1 MGRSEESLA
10 NARKI
15 NPTNML
21 GKQYYIY
28 ILTNKSNTLYIGI
41 TNDLIRRLY
50 EHKNKL
56 VAGFTKKYNI
66 DRLIYYEVFDSPEA
80 AIQREKEIKGWIR
93 KKKIDLIKRVN
104 PNFKELIL

>member
-1 MGRSEESLA
+1 
-10 NARKI
+10 
-15 NPTNML
+15 ML

-66 DRLIYYEVFDSPEA
+66 DKLIYYEVFDSPEA

>member
-1 MGRSEESLA
+1 
-10 NARKI
+10 
-15 NPTNML
+15 ML

>member
-1 MGRSEESLA
+1 
-10 NARKI
+10 
-15 NPTNML
+15 ML
-21 GKQYYIY
+21 DKQYYIY

-66 DRLIYYEVFDSPEA
+66 DKLIYYEVFDSPEA